1 MHNRV
6 GDSERNSR
14 CFCDSCDS
22 CNTQCALELLVCQY
36 FTKIESN
43 RPNLQFSAMHKP
55 SPNCIGVECIIVAAI
70 ASAIV
75 DVFATF
81 APNVN
86 NNVLLSY

>member
-1 MHNRV
+1 
-6 GDSERNSR
+6 
-14 CFCDSCDS
+14 
-22 CNTQCALELLVCQY
+22 
-36 FTKIESN
+36 
-43 RPNLQFSAMHKP
+43 MHKP

-81 APNVN
+81 ATIAPNVI